1 MNQRLRFGEYI
12 LDPLLQRVTRAGAI
26 VPLKPKTF
34 DLLCV
39 LLANRERVVPKE
51 ELLDWLWPRQV
62 VSDANLSQA
71 VYELRR
77 ALGDTARPARW
88 IRNVPRRGYGF
99 VGKVTPAE
107 ASQGLHVPRSIAVL
121 PFQALGAPDDSAHL
135 GLGVADAIITRL
147 ARAGGMVV
155 RPLSAAARFA
165 APDLDALAAGRRLEV
180 DCVVEGTL
188 QLAAGQLRASGRL
201 LRVADG
207 ACLWADELTLPAEE
221 VFEVQD
227 RLAAG
232 VVAAAVQHPSP
243 VAASRRRREAGNPE
257 VHSLYLKG
265 RYCWYK
271 WTPPAFFQAVEY
283 LQQAIGLDP
292 SHAPSHAFLAGAWST
307 LAIYGVLPPGEAF
320 AAARAAAGR
329 AVELAPA
336 MSEGHEMLG
345 AIHLFFDWDPGAAMR
360 SLDRAIELDP
370 DSCNARH
377 LRALALAQGGRHA
390 AALADLQRVVR
401 ADPLSLIAHT
411 DVGYLHYWNRD
422 FDAALAASEATL
434 RLDDSFAHVLLLRAY
449 VLSALDRAAG
459 ASEAIDKS
467 LALAG
472 RPPMLSGDRAYILG
486 RAGDATEARSIIAAL
501 QVEARDNY
509 VDPFAVALGYLGLGE
524 YDPFFE
530 WLERAAENRSRDLVL
545 LEVLPVMDAVRHD
558 PRFEAFLDRHL
569 PSRH

>member
-1 MNQRLRFGEYI
+1 MNQRLRFGDYV
-12 LDPLLQRVTRAGAI
+12 LDSLLQRVTCAGAI

-62 VSDANLSQA
+62 VSEANLSQA

-99 VGKVTPAE
+99 AGEVTPAE
-107 ASQGLHVPRSIAVL
+107 EAPELRVPRSIAVL
-121 PFQALGAPDDSAHL
+121 PFRSLGATDDGAPL
-135 GLGVADAIITRL
+135 GLGVADAIITHL

-155 RPLSAAARFA
+155 RPLSAVARFA
-165 APDLDALAAGRRLEV
+165 GAGLDALAAGRRLEV
-180 DCVVEGTL
+180 DCVVEGTI

-207 ACLWADELTLPAEE
+207 VCLWADGLTLAAED

-232 VVAAAVQHPSP
+232 VVAATVQHSAP
-243 VAASRRRREAGNPE
+243 AASQHRREAGNPE
-257 VHSLYLKG
+257 AHSLYLKG
-265 RYCWYK
+265 RYCWHK

-283 LQQAIGLDP
+283 LQQAIALDP

-307 LAIYGVLPPGEAF
+307 LAIYGVLPPREAF
-320 AAARAAAGR
+320 AAARAAASR

-336 MSEGHEMLG
+336 MSEGHEMVG
-345 AIHLFFDWDPGAAMR
+345 AIQLFFDWEPAAAMR

-390 AALADLQRVVR
+390 AAMAELRRVLR

-411 DVGYLHYWNRD
+411 DVGYLHYWNRN
-422 FDAALAASEATL
+422 FDAALAASEAML
-434 RLDDSFAHVLLLRAY
+434 RLDAGFAHVHLLRAY
-449 VLSALDRAAG
+449 VLSALGRAAE
-459 ASEAIDKS
+459 ASEAMDKS
-467 LALAG
+467 LTLGG
-472 RPPMLSGDRAYILG
+472 RPLMLSGDRAYILG
-486 RAGDATEARSIIAAL
+486 RAGDAAEARSIIAAL
-501 QVEARDNY
+501 QEEARHHY

-524 YDPFFE
+524 RDPFFA

-558 PRFEAFLDRHL
+558 PRFAAFTDRHL
-569 PSRH
+569 LSSG

>member
-1 MNQRLRFGEYI
+1 MNQRLRFGDYI
-12 LDPLLQRVTRAGAI
+12 LDPLLQRVTRAGEI

-34 DLLCV
+34 DLLCL
-39 LLANRERVVPKE
+39 LLANRARVVPKD
-51 ELLDWLWPRQV
+51 ELLDWLWPRQA
-62 VSDANLSQA
+62 VSEANLSQA

-88 IRNVPRRGYGF
+88 IHNVPRRGYGF
-99 VGKVTPAE
+99 AGEVTPAE
-107 ASQGLHVPRSIAVL
+107 EALELRVPRSIAVL
-121 PFQALGAPDDSAHL
+121 PFNSLGATGDSAHL
-135 GLGVADAIITRL
+135 GLGVADAIITQL

-155 RPLSAAARFA
+155 RPLSAVARFA
-165 APDLDALAAGRRLEV
+165 APGLDALAAGRRLEV
-180 DCVVEGTL
+180 DCVVEGSI

-207 ACLWADELTLPAEE
+207 TCLWADGLTLPAGE
-221 VFEVQD
+221 VFELQD

-232 VVAAAVQHPSP
+232 VVAATVQHPAP
-243 VAASRRRREAGNPE
+243 AASQHRRESGNPE
-257 VHSLYLKG
+257 VHNLYLKG

-283 LQQAIGLDP
+283 LQQAIALDP

-307 LAIYGVLPPGEAF
+307 LAIYGVLPPREAF

-336 MSEGHEMLG
+336 MSEGHEMMG
-345 AIHLFFDWDPGAAMR
+345 AIQLFFDWEPAAAMR
-360 SLDRAIELDP
+360 SLDLAIELAP

-390 AALADLQRVVR
+390 AAMAELQRVVR

-434 RLDDSFAHVLLLRAY
+434 RLDAGFAHVLVLRAY
-449 VLSALDRAAG
+449 VLSALDRAAE

-472 RPPMLSGDRAYILG
+472 RPPLLSGDRAYILG

-501 QVEARDNY
+501 QEEAREDY

-530 WLERAAENRSRDLVL
+530 WLEQAAENRSRDLVL
-545 LEVLPVMDAVRHD
+545 LEALPVMDAVRCD

-569 PSRH
+569 PSRR

>member
-1 MNQRLRFGEYI
+1 MTQRLRFGDYI
-12 LDPLLQRVTRAGAI
+12 LDPLLQRVTCASEI
-26 VPLKPKTF
+26 VPLKPKAF
-34 DLLCV
+34 DLLCL
-39 LLANRERVVPKE
+39 LLANRERVVPKD

-62 VSDANLSQA
+62 VSEASLSQA

-99 VGKVTPAE
+99 SGAVTLAE
-107 ASQGLHVPRSIAVL
+107 EAQGLRAPRSIAVL
-121 PFQALGAPDDSAHL
+121 PFQSLGATDDSAHL

-165 APDLDALAAGRRLEV
+165 ASDLDALAAGRRLAV
-180 DCVVEGTL
+180 DCVVEGTI

-207 ACLWADELTLPAEE
+207 ACLWADGLTLPAEE
-221 VFEVQD
+221 VFAVQD

-232 VVAAAVQHPSP
+232 VVAATVQHPAQ
-243 VAASRRRREAGNPE
+243 AASQQRCEAGNPE
-257 VHSLYLKG
+257 VHLLYLKG

-283 LQQAIGLDP
+283 LQQAIALDP

-307 LAIYGVLPPGEAF
+307 LAIYGELPPREAF
-320 AAARAAAGR
+320 AAARAAASR
-329 AVELAPA
+329 AVALAPA

-345 AIHLFFDWDPGAAMR
+345 AIQLFFDWEPAAAMR

-390 AALADLQRVVR
+390 AAMAELQGVLR
-401 ADPLSLIAHT
+401 ADPLSIIAHT
-411 DVGYLHYWNRD
+411 DVGYLHYWNRN
-422 FDAALAASEATL
+422 FDAALEASEATL
-434 RLDDSFAHVLLLRAY
+434 RLDASFAHVHLLRAY
-449 VLSALDRAAG
+449 VLSALGRAAE
-459 ASEAIDKS
+459 ASEAMDKS

-472 RPPMLSGDRAYILG
+472 RGPTLSGDRAYILG
-486 RAGDATEARSIIAAL
+486 RSGHADEARRIIAAL
-501 QVEARDNY
+501 QEEARHRY
-509 VDPFAVALGYLGLGE
+509 VDPLAVALAYLGLE
-524 YDPFFE
+524 QHDSFFE